1 MGVDAKGSAHLR
13 IAGPKQTFVDEK
25 LKVEKSPIATIILAR
40 GDGKDGHLVLF
51 RRPFVH
57 ALLERLHAQ
66 DRGQLEA
73 ADAGALENFLKES
86 SEGAVIKGM
95 LTAGSTA
102 GKSRKGPLGMKTA
115 LGTNPDHGRASCRD
129 RARQYV

>member
-1 MGVDAKGSAHLR
+1 MGVDAKVSAHLR
-13 IAGPKQTFVDEK
+13 IAGPKQTFVYEK

-86 SEGAVIKGM
+86 SEGAVIKAM
-95 LTAGSTA
+95 LTEIGS
-102 GKSRKGPLGMKTA
+102 GE
-115 LGTNPDHGRASCRD
+115 CRE
-129 RARQYV
+129 RGCL

>member
-1 MGVDAKGSAHLR
+1 MGVDAKVSAHLR
-13 IAGPKQTFVDEK
+13 IAGPKQTFVYEK

-57 ALLERLHAQ
+57 ALLARLHAQ

-73 ADAGALENFLKES
+73 ADAGALENFLKEY
-86 SEGAVIKGM
+86 SEGDR
-95 LTAGSTA
+95 
-102 GKSRKGPLGMKTA
+102 KSVVS
-115 LGTNPDHGRASCRD
+115 GTSVAERVDHGGGRMIKKNTTN
-129 RARQYV
+129 

>member
-1 MGVDAKGSAHLR
+1 MGVDAKVSAHLR
-13 IAGPKQTFVDEK
+13 IAGPKQTFVYEK

-73 ADAGALENFLKES
+73 ADAGALETFLKES

-95 LTAGSTA
+95 LTAGRTA
-102 GKSRKGPLGMKTA
+102 GQQAEEVSGGKESV
-115 LGTNPDHGRASCRD
+115 
-129 RARQYV
+129 RQVRHRGAQ

>member
-1 MGVDAKGSAHLR
+1 MR
-13 IAGPKQTFVDEK
+13 ISDWSSDVCSSD
-25 LKVEKSPIATIILAR
+25 LAR

-102 GKSRKGPLGMKTA
+102 GKSRKGPLGMKIA
-115 LGTNPDHGRASCRD
+115 IGTNPDLKGD
-129 RARQYV
+129 RKSQRLNSSH